1 MKNPK
6 TKTVTIPSNWTN
18 KQIDFY
24 VKQLAEWRKDFA
36 SDLIGIK
43 IIIEYI

>member
-24 VKQLAEWRKDFA
+24 VKNLER
-36 SDLIGIK
+36 LGIK
-43 IIIEYI
+43 TIIEYI

>member
-6 TKTVTIPSNWTN
+6 TKTVTITSNWTN

-24 VKQLAEWRKDFA
+24 VKHLER
-36 SDLIGIK
+36 LGIK
-43 IIIEYI
+43 TIIEYI

>member
-1 MKNPK
+1 MKNK
-6 TKTVTIPSNWTN
+6 NNIKTVTIPSNWTN

-24 VKQLAEWRKDFA
+24 VKHLEKLD
-36 SDLIGIK
+36 IK

>member
-1 MKNPK
+1 MTK

-24 VKQLAEWRKDFA
+24 FKHLER
-36 SDLIGIK
+36 LGIK

>member
-1 MKNPK
+1 MKNSK

-24 VKQLAEWRKDFA
+24 FKHLER
-36 SDLIGIK
+36 LGIK
-43 IIIEYI
+43 PIIEYI

>member
-18 KQIDFY
+18 KQIEFY
-24 VKQLAEWRKDFA
+24 VKHLERLGMKT
-36 SDLIGIK
+36 
-43 IIIEYI
+43 IIEYI